1 MHRMKKKLL
10 KQCSSRG
17 SYLFPEF
24 LEKRYALSGVSYEPP
39 SFWRSTDP
47 SEELWQSMIPEDK
60 QNGYAASIMI
70 KNPSTADYEVSAKY
84 QLNVDDEQEIDLG
97 GEQDAGG
104 VSFFEA
110 LGNKSTIALNQPG
123 LAGRVV
129 RPEFVLYQAKS
140 NEATPIVIYFHGGG
154 FVGGSK
160 WEVKKKIPVR
170 RLLDQ
175 GISVMS
181 VNYRT
186 ASSLAIYAR
195 LKEFVQGVKG
205 SSVFTLNDFNSNQVD
220 FVDIEEFV
228 TSEAFKTKWPRLA
241 EGFGVAIDELK
252 QFVGEVVYQCE
263 GYLRLLDE
271 LNAGRFLQGNE
282 YVNVDVTRVGLAGS
296 SAGAIIASQLG
307 DHLGVKAVAVSQ
319 QPLFTSNL
327 LVDGS
332 LVGEK
337 AFSTEF
343 VSDLT
348 EIGRVVF
355 GVEEGIARTAV
366 WSRASLAER
375 DGAEL
380 PPLMVYQESGTDAR
394 WGILGAKSLRVEM
407 LHHPEN
413 ARRLERLY
421 QQVPSILFEIYG
433 TPSNHLPLPVS
444 RDLAEASQDLN
455 PKLKTA
461 EFFLGIFSA

>member
-1 MHRMKKKLL
+1 MKKKLFN
-10 KQCSSRG
+10 QCSTRG
-17 SYLFPEF
+17 SYLVSEF
-24 LEKRYALSGVSYEPP
+24 LEKRYALSGVSNEPP

-47 SEELWQSMIPEDK
+47 GEELWQSMIPEDK
-60 QNGYAASIMI
+60 QNGYAASIRI
-70 KNPSTADYEVSAKY
+70 KNPFTAEYEVSAKY
-84 QLNVDDEQEIDLG
+84 QLNVDDEPEIDLG

-104 VSFFEA
+104 LSFFEA
-110 LGNKSTIALNQPG
+110 LGNKSTIALEQPG

-129 RPEFVLYQAKS
+129 REEFVLYQAKS

-160 WEVKKKIPVR
+160 WQVKKKIPVR

-186 ASSLAIYAR
+186 ASSLAVYDR
-195 LKEFVQGVKG
+195 LKDFVQGVKG
-205 SSVFTLNDFNSNQVD
+205 SQAFALDDFNSNQVD

-228 TSEAFKTKWPRLA
+228 TSEAFKAKWPRLA

-252 QFVGEVVYQCE
+252 QFVGEVVFQCE

-282 YVNVDVTRVGLAGS
+282 YVNVDATRVGLAGS
-296 SAGAIIASQLG
+296 SAGAIVASQLG
-307 DHLGVKAVAVSQ
+307 NHLGVKAVAVTQ
-319 QPLFTSNL
+319 QPIFTGNL

-332 LVGEK
+332 LVGAK
-337 AFSTEF
+337 TFSTEF

-348 EIGRVVF
+348 EIGRAVF
-355 GVEEGIARTAV
+355 GVEDGITHTAA
-366 WSRASLAER
+366 WSRAGLAER

-394 WGILGAKSLRVEM
+394 WGLLSRKRLRTEM

-413 ARRLERLY
+413 ARRLQRLY
-421 QQVPSILFEIYG
+421 QEVPEILFEIYG

-444 RDLAEASQDLN
+444 RDLAETNHDLN
-455 PKLKTA
+455 PKLRTA
-461 EFFLGIFSA
+461 EFFLGIFLA